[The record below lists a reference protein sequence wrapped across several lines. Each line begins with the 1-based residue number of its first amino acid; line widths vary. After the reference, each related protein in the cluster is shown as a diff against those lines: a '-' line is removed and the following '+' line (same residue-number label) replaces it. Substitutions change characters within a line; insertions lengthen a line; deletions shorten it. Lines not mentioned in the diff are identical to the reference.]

1 MPLRPYTDRVPAVA
15 DALDDFVVYLRDEA
29 RVSKH
34 TLRAYR
40 RDISAFFEDVE
51 ARREREAALRDLGLR
66 EVRRH
71 LAGLHGKLAASSVAR
86 RLSALRSFG
95 EHLRR
100 RGWREDNEV
109 ALIRSPKQGKKLP
122 VALPVEDVTRMIEAP
137 PMRASAKVE
146 GVHAQIKTLRNRA
159 LLEVLYG
166 GGLRVS
172 EACGLDLEDLRREG
186 GRATLRVRQGKGGK
200 DRIVPLGRSAVEA
213 LDAWLERRDAWIATA
228 KAPEALFLGRRGKR
242 LDPRVARKVVH
253 DRSLETGARA
263 RIGPHGLRHS
273 FATHLLQS
281 GCDLRSIQMMLG
293 HASLS
298 TTQKYTHLSLGHL
311 VDTHEKAHPR
321 ARVPA
326 SAADDQRDV
335 EHDDE

>member
-1 MPLRPYTDRVPAVA
+1 MDFWRAIRGAAKLRGVQERSTAPEDL
-15 DALDDFVVYLRDEA
+15 DAAIVDFEGYLRDEA
-29 RVSKH
+29 RVSPN
-34 TLRAYR
+34 TLRAYG
-40 RDISAFFEDVE
+40 RDLRAFAGGVQ
-51 ARREREAALRDLGLR
+51 ARRGRPGRLGDLNVR

-71 LAGLHGKLAASSVAR
+71 LATLHGKLAASSVAR

-109 ALIRSPKQGKKLP
+109 ELIRSPKQAKKLP
-122 VALPVEDVTRMIEAP
+122 VALPVEDVSRMIDTP
-137 PMRASAKVE
+137 QRE
-146 GVHAQIKTLRNRA
+146 GVVELRDRA

-166 GGLRVS
+166 AGLRVS

-186 GRATLRVRQGKGGK
+186 RTRATLRVRKGKGSK
-200 DRIVPLGRSAVEA
+200 ERLVPLGERALTAV
-213 LDAWLERRDAWIATA
+213 DAWLDVRDAWIRGSVV
-228 KAPEALFLGRRGKR
+228 PEALFLGRRGAR
-242 LDPRVARKVVH
+242 LNPRVARKVVH
-253 DRSLETGARA
+253 DRSLGTGARA

-273 FATHLLQS
+273 FATHLLES

-311 VDTHEKAHPR
+311 VDTYEKAHPR
-321 ARVPA
+321 ARR
-326 SAADDQRDV
+326 STG
-335 EHDDE
+335 DEES